1 MPRRPGD
8 TEREPQ
14 GGCAAERLHEFLNQ
28 RFPGGL
34 SSAGR
39 GKEALDRRDEQDNE
53 REGDDPAERQKR

>member
-14 GGCAAERLHEFLNQ
+14 GGRAAERLHEFLDQ
-28 RFPGGL
+28 RFPGG
-34 SSAGR
+34 SPPR
-39 GKEALDRRDEQDNE
+39 DGKEALDRRDEQDNE